1 VSFAVIDWVSYW
13 LADEWGADGWK
24 SLFPL
29 RAIAIQ
35 RESENERRK
44 RNVRSYEEHSPS

>member
-1 VSFAVIDWVSYW
+1 VCFAVIDWVSYW

-29 RAIAIQ
+29 RACDSEEE
-35 RESENERRK
+35 RELEREK
-44 RNVRSYEEHSPS
+44 QCEKL